1 MADVR
6 AGRLVTL
13 KIEADSPE
21 AARTAA
27 EEMCDRL
34 IANPIIE
41 DYSVRVKPAQR
52 AATTEAS

>member
-1 MADVR
+1 MR

-13 KIEADSPE
+13 TIEAESAD
-21 AARTAA
+21 AARAAA

-41 DYSVRVKPAQR
+41 DYSVQVEPAR
-52 AATTEAS
+52 PATTTEAS